1 MSDYPNR
8 KKTTVTPE
16 TSLHA
21 NVAKKDRF
29 KMLLQQNALLN
40 SYQINMEKV

>member
-1 MSDYPNR
+1 MSDYP
-8 KKTTVTPE
+8 KKNDPYSRDQFTCQC
-16 TSLHA
+16 S
-21 NVAKKDRF
+21 KKDRF